1 MRKIMCI
8 FLLTALLLSTLA
20 ACNAPDKTPDGTPDN
35 VGNDTS
41 ADTTTAATPA
51 ETTVVYADTT
61 ETIKGLISCAD
72 NMNLSEIKVDIYKII
87 YSEKAWDPNPRD
99 AIMGYQPH
107 LDFSGYEHAYE
118 YLSSV
123 YTDNEGKF
131 SFETSVDAPLLYVS
145 FDVDTLPDGYGIRS
159 IQRELIYFD
168 KKQQGGFGLA
178 VYGSTET
185 ASAAPTAEFILEPIA
200 DASITFGLYYD
211 GFLIASRVYNDNGN
225 ALYAKSVIVNGRFN
239 DNFIDAMINGG
250 DLTYTAM
257 IQSGDFSKGVSQTL
271 EKDMLLYTTPWERR
285 VEYLYY
291 NNYITKEQYDNIVAT
306 TPPSDAGNGWT

>member
-8 FLLTALLLSTLA
+8 FLLTALLMSTLV
-20 ACNAPDKTPDGTPDN
+20 ACNAPDNVDN
-35 VGNDTS
+35 DPS
-41 ADTTTAATPA
+41 ADTTATPS
-51 ETTVVYADTT
+51 EMT
-61 ETIKGLISCAD
+61 EPILNDATEPIMYHGSISCAD
-72 NMNLSEIKVDIYKII
+72 SMNLSEIKVDLYKIV

-99 AIMGYQPH
+99 TVTGYQPH
-107 LDFSGYEHAYE
+107 LDFSDYEHTYE
-118 YLSSV
+118 YLLSV
-123 YTDNEGKF
+123 YTDSEGKF

-145 FDVDTLPDGYGIRS
+145 FDTDTLPDGYGIRS
-159 IQRELIYFD
+159 AQSQLIYFD
-168 KKQQGGFGLA
+168 KKQQGGFSLA

-185 ASAAPTAEFILEPIA
+185 ALAAPTAEFILELIA
-200 DASITFGLYYD
+200 DASVTFGLYYD

-257 IQSGDFSKGVSQTL
+257 IQSGSFSKDVSQIL
-271 EKDMLLYTTPWERR
+271 EKDMLLYTVPWERR

-306 TPPSDAGNGWT
+306 TPPSPGVTLT